1 MSTITTDVC
10 IIGAGSGGLSAASG
24 LAQLGLDV
32 TLIERGEM
40 GGDCLNSGCVPSK
53 ALIAVADQAH
63 LMSKIPFSAIT
74 GHPPHIDFAEAKM
87 HLQNSIEKI
96 APHDSQERFEG
107 MGVRVIRAE
116 ATFISP
122 HEVRAGGDTYKATY
136 YIIASGARPKTPLI
150 PGLSMSE
157 ILTNESLLALKKRPE
172 HLAII
177 GGGPIG
183 MEMAQAHRRL
193 GCEVTVIEQDKIL
206 PREDRENVSI
216 LRGALI
222 REGIAIYESSPVK
235 SAERNGAH
243 LTLTISSDGDIRE
256 VKCSH
261 IMAAVGRTPNTDTL
275 NLARAEVA
283 FDASGI
289 QTDRRMRTSQSHI
302 FAIGDITKKPR
313 FTHAAGAQAGI
324 VVQNIAFKIPAK
336 FNAKLLPRVTYTRPE
351 VAHIGMTEDDARNK
365 YNDDYIVTSA
375 AFSEN
380 DRSVVSK
387 QTKGQVRVICRK
399 NGTILGVGIIG
410 PHAGELIS
418 LWTLAVTKKM
428 KLKDIAGM
436 VIPYPTLSEVSKRAA
451 GAFYTP
457 KLFSPMVK
465 KIVQILKRLPF

>member
-40 GGDCLNSGCVPSK
+40 GGDCLNFGCVPSK
-53 ALIAVADQAH
+53 ALISVADQAH
-63 LMSKIPFSAIT
+63 LMSNPPFSAIT
-74 GHPPHIDFAEAKM
+74 CHPPHIDFADVKA
-87 HLQNSIEKI
+87 HLESSIEKI
-96 APHDSQERFEG
+96 APHDSQQRFEG
-107 MGVRVIRAE
+107 LGVRVVRAE

-136 YIIASGARPKTPLI
+136 YIIACGARPRAPLI
-150 PGLSMSE
+150 PGLAMSE

-222 REGIAIYESSPVK
+222 REGISIYESSTVK
-235 SAERNGAH
+235 SAEHNGAH
-243 LTLTISSDGDIRE
+243 VTLTISSEGDIRE
-256 VKCSH
+256 ITCSH
-261 IMAAVGRTPNTDTL
+261 IMAATGRTPNTDNL
-275 NLARAEVA
+275 NLSRAEVA
-283 FDASGI
+283 FDNNGI
-289 QTDRRMRTSQSHI
+289 ITDRRMRTSQSHI
-302 FAIGDITKKPR
+302 FAIGDITQQPR
-313 FTHAAGAQAGI
+313 FTHSASAQAGI
-324 VVQNIAFKIPAK
+324 VLQNIAFRIPAK
-336 FNAKLLPRVTYTRPE
+336 FNAGLLPRVTYTRPE
-351 VAHIGMTEDDARNK
+351 VAHIGMTEDEARSK
-365 YNDDYIVTSA
+365 YNDDYEVTSA

-380 DRSVVSK
+380 DRAVVSR

-399 NGTILGVGIIG
+399 NGQILGVGIIG
-410 PHAGELIS
+410 PNAGELIS
-418 LWTLAVTKKM
+418 LWTLAVAKGI

-436 VIPYPTLSEVSKRAA
+436 VMPYPTLSEVSKRAA
-451 GAFYTP
+451 SAFYTP
-457 KLFSPMVK
+457 KLFSPIVK